1 MARTYRRDK
10 LGRFA
15 GNGNTS
21 ASARRALQTKT
32 GALRSRRRVEAKP
45 GNRRAMAST
54 ISQNPYQ
61 RQVDNFARE
70 FAPAGRKNRYTAGK
84 RQAPRLTEDNFALRP
99 QRVGTVS
106 RSRSTRAERAVLRD
120 ELRAEGRSM
129 ADYRREY
136 RQNRR
141 FVRSR

>member
-32 GALRSRRRVEAKP
+32 GALRSRRRVKPRP
-45 GNRRAMAST
+45 GNSRPMAST

-70 FAPAGRKNRYTAGK
+70 YAPPGFKNRYTAGK
-84 RQAPRLTEDNFALRP
+84 RKAPRLTEDNFALRP

-106 RSRSTRAERAVLRD
+106 RRSATRAERVDLRD
-120 ELRAEGRSM
+120 ELKDQGRSM

>member
-1 MARTYRRDK
+1 
-10 LGRFA
+10 
-15 GNGNTS
+15 
-21 ASARRALQTKT
+21 
-32 GALRSRRRVEAKP
+32 
-45 GNRRAMAST
+45 MAST

-70 FAPAGRKNRYTAGK
+70 YAPPGFKNRYTAGK
-84 RQAPRLTEDNFALRP
+84 RKAPRITEDEYAMRP

-106 RSRSTRAERAVLRD
+106 RRSVTRAERADLRD
-120 ELRAEGRSM
+120 ELKGEGRSM

-136 RQNRR
+136 RQNQR